1 MKLLFD
7 ENLAPS
13 LAASLAAYFPESAHV
28 HALGLDRASDAAVWE
43 FARDHGF
50 TIVTKDADF
59 HERSTIAGYPPKI
72 AWIRRGNCSTGDIED
87 ILMRH
92 ADDLRKLSD
101 SSEAGVL
108 VLL

>member
-13 LAASLAAYFPESAHV
+13 LAASLADLFPDSAHV
-28 HALGLDRASDAAVWE
+28 HSLGLGSASDAAVWE

-59 HERSTIAGYPPKI
+59 DERSTLAGYPPKI
-72 AWIRRGNCSTGDIED
+72 IWIRRGNCSTEDIED
-87 ILMRH
+87 ILRRH
-92 ADDLRKLSD
+92 VDDLRNLAE

>member
-13 LAASLAAYFPESAHV
+13 LAASLAALFPDSAHV
-28 HALGLDRASDAAVWE
+28 HSLGLGSAGDAAVWE

-50 TIVTKDADF
+50 TIVTRDADF
-59 HERSTIAGYPPKI
+59 DERSTLAGNPPKI
-72 AWIRRGNCSTGDIED
+72 IWIRRGNCSTEDIED
-87 ILMRH
+87 ILRRH
-92 ADDLRKLSD
+92 VDDLRNLAE